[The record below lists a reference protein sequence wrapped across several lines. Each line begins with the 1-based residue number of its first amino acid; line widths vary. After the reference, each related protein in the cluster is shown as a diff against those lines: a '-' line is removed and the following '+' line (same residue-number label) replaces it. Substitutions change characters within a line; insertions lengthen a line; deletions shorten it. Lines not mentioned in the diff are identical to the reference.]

1 MGVRIGCG
9 LSTDPDPRSGAIEAA
24 QRARATLEGHRCDI
38 VLVFASGHHLASPE
52 ATLEGVGEA
61 LAPPQLVG
69 CGAGGVLGAGREVE
83 EGTAVAVWA
92 AALGGGEAEVFHAE
106 AMEGPEGTAV
116 VGMPAGGASAIVL
129 LPDPYSFPA
138 DAVVGEMGD
147 VPVLGGVSS
156 ARTLDGGAA
165 LFCGDEV
172 KADGAVGVA
181 FAGVDVHAAVSQGAA
196 PIGPEM
202 TVTSAEGHMIHEL
215 AGRPALNALRD
226 AVAGLPESE
235 REMVAEG
242 LLLGMVVDA
251 GKPEFERGDFL
262 VRALLG
268 ADPDTGAIAVGA
280 PVEAGEVVRLHVR
293 DAGSADSDLREVL
306 ARERRRMGG
315 AAPAG
320 ALMFTCNGRGRDMFG
335 DADHDALA
343 ADAALAGAPVAGFF
357 AAGEIG
363 PVGGRT
369 HLHGFTATLAVF
381 GA

>member
-24 QRARATLEGHRCDI
+24 QRAKVTLEGRRCDLA
-38 VLVFASGHHLASPE
+38 LVFASGHHLASPE
-52 ATLEGVGEA
+52 STLEGVGEA
-61 LAPPQLVG
+61 LDPPQLAG

-92 AALGGGEAEVFHAE
+92 AALDEGSAEVFHAE
-106 AMEGPEGTAV
+106 AVEGPEGTAV
-116 VGMPAGGASAIVL
+116 VGLPTEEPGALVL

-138 DAVVGEMGD
+138 DAFVAELGD
-147 VPVLGGVSS
+147 IPILGGISS
-156 ARTLDGGAA
+156 ARTLDGSAA

-172 KADGAVGVA
+172 KPDGAVGVA
-181 FAGVDVHAAVSQGAA
+181 FEGVEIHAAVSQGAA

-202 TVTSAEGHMIHEL
+202 TITAAEGHMIQEL
-215 AGRPALNALRD
+215 AGRPALTALRD

-235 REMVAEG
+235 RDHVAEG
-242 LLLGMVVDA
+242 LLLGVVVDA

-280 PVEAGEVVRLHVR
+280 HVEAGQVVRLHVR
-293 DAGSADSDLREVL
+293 DASSADTDLREVL
-306 ARERRRMGG
+306 GRSRMRFGG
-315 AAPAG
+315 EGPAG
-320 ALMFTCNGRGRDMFG
+320 ALMFTCNGRGRGMFG
-335 DADHDALA
+335 QADHDALA
-343 ADAALAGAPVAGFF
+343 VDAVLAGAPVAGFF

-363 PVGGRT
+363 PVGGRA

-381 GA
+381 GP

>member
-9 LSTDPDPRSGAIEAA
+9 LSTNPDPRSGAIEAA
-24 QRARATLEGHRCDI
+24 QRARATLEGRRCDLA
-38 VLVFASGHHLASPE
+38 LVFASGHHLASPE
-52 ATLEGVGEA
+52 STLEGVGEA
-61 LAPPQLVG
+61 LAPPLLVG
-69 CGAGGVLGAGREVE
+69 CGAGGVLGGGREVE

-92 AALGGGEAEVFHAE
+92 ASLDGGHAEVFHAE
-106 AMEGPEGTAV
+106 TVDGPEGTAV
-116 VGMPAGGASAIVL
+116 IGMPAGSPGAVVL
-129 LPDPYSFPA
+129 LPDPYSFPT
-138 DAVVGEMGD
+138 DAVVAELGD

-172 KADGAVGVA
+172 KSDGAVGVA
-181 FAGVDVHAAVSQGAA
+181 FEGVEVRAAVSQGAA
-196 PIGPEM
+196 PLGPEM
-202 TVTSAEGHMIHEL
+202 TITAADGHMIREL
-215 AGRPALNALRD
+215 AGRPALSALRD

-235 REMVAEG
+235 RELLAEG
-242 LLLGMVVDA
+242 LLLGTVVDS

-280 PVEAGEVVRLHVR
+280 QVETGQVVRLHVR
-293 DAGSADSDLREVL
+293 DAASADNDLRDVL
-306 ARERRRMGG
+306 TRHRLSMGG
-315 AAPAG
+315 GPPAG
-320 ALMFTCNGRGRDMFG
+320 ALMFTCNGRGRAMFG
-335 DADHDALA
+335 QPDHDTLA

-363 PVGGRT
+363 PVGGRA

-381 GA
+381 GP

>member
-1 MGVRIGCG
+1 
-9 LSTDPDPRSGAIEAA
+9 
-24 QRARATLEGHRCDI
+24 
-38 VLVFASGHHLASPE
+38 
-52 ATLEGVGEA
+52 
-61 LAPPQLVG
+61 
-69 CGAGGVLGAGREVE
+69 
-83 EGTAVAVWA
+83 VAVWA
-92 AALGGGEAEVFHAE
+92 AALGGGEAQVFHAE

-116 VGMPAGGASAIVL
+116 AGMPAGDASAIVL

-138 DAVVGEMGD
+138 DAVVAEMGD

-172 KADGAVGVA
+172 KSDGAVGVA
-181 FAGVDVHAAVSQGAA
+181 FTGVDVHAAVSQGAA

-202 TVTSAEGHMIHEL
+202 TVTSAEGHMIREL
-215 AGRPALNALRD
+215 AGRPALTALRD
-226 AVAGLPESE
+226 AVAGLPDSE
-235 REMVAEG
+235 REKVAEG

>member
-9 LSTDPDPRSGAIEAA
+9 LSTDPDPRTGAIEAA
-24 QRARATLEGHRCDI
+24 QRAKTTLDGHRCDLA
-38 VLVFASGHHLASPE
+38 LVFASGHHLASPE

-61 LAPPQLVG
+61 LDPPQVAG

-92 AALGGGEAEVFHAE
+92 AALADGRAEVFHVE
-106 AMEGPEGTAV
+106 AVEGPEGTV
-116 VGMPAGGASAIVL
+116 VTGMPIDEPDAIVL

-138 DAVVGEMGD
+138 DAFVAELGNI
-147 VPVLGGVSS
+147 PVLGGVSS

-172 KADGAVGVA
+172 KADGAAGIA
-181 FAGVDVHAAVSQGAA
+181 FYGIDVHAAVSQGAA

-202 TVTSAEGHMIHEL
+202 TITAAEGHMIHEL
-215 AGRPALNALRD
+215 AGRPALTALRD
-226 AVAGLPESE
+226 AIAALPERE
-235 REMVAEG
+235 RDKVAEG
-242 LLLGMVVDA
+242 LLLGTVVDV

-268 ADPDTGAIAVGA
+268 ADPDTGALAVGA
-280 PVEAGEVVRLHVR
+280 YVEAGQVVRLHVR
-293 DAGSADSDLREVL
+293 DASSADEDLRAVL
-306 ARERRRMGG
+306 GRERMRFGG
-315 AAPAG
+315 DGPAG
-320 ALMFTCNGRGRDMFG
+320 ALIFTCNGRGRGMFG
-335 DADHDALA
+335 SADHDALA
-343 ADAALAGAPVAGFF
+343 ADAALSGAPVAGFF

-363 PVGGRT
+363 PVGGRS

>member
-24 QRARATLEGHRCDI
+24 QRARALLDGRRCDLA
-38 VLVFASGHHLASPE
+38 LVFASGHHLASPE

-61 LAPPQLVG
+61 LDPPQLAG

-92 AALGGGEAEVFHAE
+92 ATLDGGSAEVFHLE
-106 AMEGPEGTAV
+106 TVEGPEGDAV
-116 VGMPAGGASAIVL
+116 VGMPGDGVDALVL

-138 DAVVGEMGD
+138 DAFVAEMSD
-147 VPVLGGVSS
+147 TPILGGISS
-156 ARTLDGGAA
+156 ARTLDGSAA

-181 FAGVDVHAAVSQGAA
+181 FEGVRVHAAVSQGAA

-202 TVTSAEGHMIHEL
+202 TITAAEGHMIHEL
-215 AGRPALNALRD
+215 AGRPALTALRD
-226 AVAGLPESE
+226 AIAGLPANE
-235 REMVAEG
+235 RDKIAEG
-242 LLLGMVVDA
+242 LVLGTVVDA
-251 GKPEFERGDFL
+251 GSPEFERGDFL

-268 ADPDTGAIAVGA
+268 ADPDSGALAVGA
-280 PVEAGEVVRLHVR
+280 HVEPGEVVRLHVR
-293 DAGSADSDLREVL
+293 DASSADVDLREVL
-306 ARERRRMGG
+306 GRSRMQFGG
-315 AAPAG
+315 DGPAG
-320 ALMFTCNGRGRDMFG
+320 ARMCTCNGRGRARFG
-335 DADHDALA
+335 PPDHAARA
-343 ADAALAGAPVAGFF
+343 ADAARSGAPVAGFF

-363 PVGGRT
+363 PVGARS

-381 GA
+381 GQ

>member
-24 QRARATLEGHRCDI
+24 QRARALLDGRRCDLA
-38 VLVFASGHHLASPE
+38 LVFASGHHLASPE

-61 LAPPQLVG
+61 LDPPQLAG
-69 CGAGGVLGAGREVE
+69 CGAGGVLGGGREIE
-83 EGTAVAVWA
+83 DGTAVAVWA
-92 AALGGGEAEVFHAE
+92 ATLDEGSADVFHLE
-106 AMEGPEGTAV
+106 AVEGPEGAAV
-116 VGMPAGGASAIVL
+116 IGLPGEGADAMVL

-138 DAVVGEMGD
+138 DAFVAEMGRT
-147 VPVLGGVSS
+147 PVLGGISS
-156 ARTLDGGAA
+156 ARTLDGSAA

-172 KADGAVGVA
+172 MGDGAVGVA
-181 FAGVDVHAAVSQGAA
+181 FEGVRVHAAVSQGAA

-202 TVTSAEGHMIHEL
+202 TITAAEGHMIHEL
-215 AGRPALNALRD
+215 AGRPALTALRD
-226 AVAGLPESE
+226 AIAGLPVSE
-235 REMVAEG
+235 RDKIAEG
-242 LLLGMVVDA
+242 LLLGTVVDS

-268 ADPDTGAIAVGA
+268 ADPDTGALAVGA
-280 PVEAGEVVRLHVR
+280 HVEPGEVVRLHVR
-293 DAGSADSDLREVL
+293 DASSADSDLREVL
-306 ARERRRMGG
+306 GRSRMQFGG
-315 AAPAG
+315 DGPAG
-320 ALMFTCNGRGRDMFG
+320 ALMFTCNGRGRAMFG
-335 DADHDALA
+335 MADHDALA

-363 PVGGRT
+363 PVGARS

>member
-24 QRARATLEGHRCDI
+24 QRARATLEGRRCDLA
-38 VLVFASGHHLASPE
+38 LVFASGHHLASPE
-52 ATLEGVGEA
+52 STLEGVGEA
-61 LAPPQLVG
+61 LAPPLLVG

-92 AALGGGEAEVFHAE
+92 ASLDGGHAEVFHAE
-106 AMEGPEGTAV
+106 TVDGPEGTAV
-116 VGMPAGGASAIVL
+116 IGMPAGNPGAVVL
-129 LPDPYSFPA
+129 LPDPYSFPT
-138 DAVVGEMGD
+138 DAVVAELGD

-165 LFCGDEV
+165 LFCGDEL
-172 KADGAVGVA
+172 KSDGAVGVA
-181 FAGVDVHAAVSQGAA
+181 FEGVEVRAAVSQGAA
-196 PIGPEM
+196 PLGPEM
-202 TVTSAEGHMIHEL
+202 TITAADGHMIREL
-215 AGRPALNALRD
+215 AGRPALSALRD

-235 REMVAEG
+235 RELLAEG
-242 LLLGMVVDA
+242 LLLGTVVDS

-280 PVEAGEVVRLHVR
+280 QVETGQVVRLHVR
-293 DAGSADSDLREVL
+293 DAASADNDLRDVL
-306 ARERRRMGG
+306 TRHRLSMGG
-315 AAPAG
+315 DPPAG
-320 ALMFTCNGRGRDMFG
+320 ALMFTCNGRGRAMFG
-335 DADHDALA
+335 GPDHDTLA

-363 PVGGRT
+363 PVGGRA

-381 GA
+381 GP

>member
-24 QRARATLEGHRCDI
+24 QRARVTLDGHRCDI

-52 ATLEGVGEA
+52 STLEGVGEA

-92 AALGGGEAEVFHAE
+92 AALGGGEAQVFHAE

-116 VGMPAGGASAIVL
+116 AGMPAGDASAIVL
-129 LPDPYSFPA
+129 LPDPCSFPA
-138 DAVVGEMGD
+138 DAVVAEMGD

-172 KADGAVGVA
+172 KSDGAVGVA
-181 FAGVDVHAAVSQGAA
+181 FTGVDVHAAVSQGAA

-202 TVTSAEGHMIHEL
+202 TVTSAEGHMIREL
-215 AGRPALNALRD
+215 AGRPALTALRD
-226 AVAGLPESE
+226 AVAGLPDSE
-235 REMVAEG
+235 REKVAEG

>member
-24 QRARATLEGHRCDI
+24 QRARATLDGRRCDI
-38 VLVFASGHHLASPE
+38 ALVFAAGHHLASPE
-52 ATLEGVGEA
+52 STLEGVGEA
-61 LAPPQLVG
+61 LAPPQLAG

-92 AALGGGEAEVFHAE
+92 AALDGGEAHVFHAE
-106 AMEGPEGTAV
+106 AVEGPESTAV
-116 VGMPAGGASAIVL
+116 VGIPAAEASAIVL
-129 LPDPYSFPA
+129 LPDPYSFPS
-138 DAVVGEMGD
+138 DAAVAELGD

-165 LFCGDEV
+165 LFYGDEV
-172 KADGAVGVA
+172 KSEGAVGVA
-181 FAGVDVHAAVSQGAA
+181 FTGVDVHAAVSQGAA

-202 TVTSAEGHMIHEL
+202 TVTSAEGHMIREL
-215 AGRPALNALRD
+215 AGRPALTALRD

-235 REMVAEG
+235 REKVAEG

-280 PVEAGEVVRLHVR
+280 QVEAGQVVRLHVR
-293 DAGSADSDLREVL
+293 DATSADSDLREVL
-306 ARERRRMGG
+306 ARERMRMGG
-315 AAPAG
+315 EAPAG
-320 ALMFTCNGRGRDMFG
+320 ALMFTCNGRGRGMFG
-335 DADHDALA
+335 DPDHDALA

>member
-24 QRARATLEGHRCDI
+24 QRARATLDGRRCDI
-38 VLVFASGHHLASPE
+38 VLVFASGNHLVAPE
-52 ATLEGVGEA
+52 STLEGVGEA
-61 LAPPQLVG
+61 LAPPQLAG

-92 AALGGGEAEVFHAE
+92 AALDGGEAQVFHAE
-106 AMEGPEGTAV
+106 AVEGPEGTAV
-116 VGMPAGGASAIVL
+116 VGMPATGASAIVL
-129 LPDPYSFPA
+129 LPDPYSFPSD
-138 DAVVGEMGD
+138 DAVAELGD

-165 LFCGDEV
+165 LFCGGEV
-172 KADGAVGVA
+172 KSAGAVGVA
-181 FAGVDVHAAVSQGAA
+181 FTGVDVHAAVSQGAA

-202 TVTSAEGHMIHEL
+202 TVTSADGHMIREL
-215 AGRPALNALRD
+215 AGRPALSALRD

-235 REMVAEG
+235 REKVAEG

-280 PVEAGEVVRLHVR
+280 QVEAGQVVRLHVR

-306 ARERRRMGG
+306 ARERMRMGG
-315 AAPAG
+315 EPPAG
-320 ALMFTCNGRGRDMFG
+320 ALMFTCNGRGRGMFG
-335 DADHDALA
+335 SADHDALA

-363 PVGGRT
+363 PVGGRA

>member
-24 QRARATLEGHRCDI
+24 QRARATLEGQRCDV

-52 ATLEGVGEA
+52 STLEGVDEA
-61 LAPPQLVG
+61 LAPPLLVG

-92 AALGGGEAEVFHAE
+92 AALGGGHAEVFHAE
-106 AMEGPEGTAV
+106 AVEGPDGPAV
-116 VGMPAGGASAIVL
+116 IGMPGGDPGAVVL

-138 DAVVGEMGD
+138 DAVVAELAGI
-147 VPVLGGVSS
+147 PVLGGVSS

-172 KADGAVGVA
+172 KSEGAVGVA
-181 FAGVDVHAAVSQGAA
+181 FEGVDVHAAVSQGAR
-196 PIGPEM
+196 PLGPEM
-202 TVTSAEGHMIHEL
+202 TITAAESHMIHEL
-215 AGRPALNALRD
+215 AGRPALSALRD

-235 REMVAEG
+235 RGLVAEG
-242 LLLGMVVDA
+242 LLLGLVVDA

-280 PVEAGEVVRLHVR
+280 HVEAGQVVRLHVR
-293 DAGSADSDLREVL
+293 DAGTADSDLREVL
-306 ARERRRMGG
+306 TRERLTMGG
-315 AAPAG
+315 RAPAG
-320 ALMFTCNGRGRDMFG
+320 ALMFTCNGRGRAMFG
-335 DADHDALA
+335 EPDHDALA

-363 PVGGRT
+363 PVGGRA

-381 GA
+381 GP

>member
-280 PVEAGEVVRLHVR
+280 PVEAGQVVRLHVR
-293 DAGSADSDLREVL
+293 DAGSADTDLREVL
-306 ARERRRMGG
+306 ARERVRMGG
-315 AAPAG
+315 GAPAG

-335 DADHDALA
+335 AADHDALA